1 MSLITLSEAKAW
13 LNVDETF
20 TADDTLIQG
29 CIDAAEQW
37 VSKYTNH
44 VFGASDVVISKY
56 TEIYDYPVV
65 VKSATGDYNL
75 ETCSLKTVVCPDR
88 GAEVTVTVGY
98 AALGLVPAPLVA
110 GAKKFITYLYE
121 NRDIYPTELPFDV
134 QILVNQY
141 RRSYAFG

>member
-13 LNVDETF
+13 LNVNETF

-29 CIDAAEQW
+29 CIDSAEQW

-44 VFGASDVVISKY
+44 VLGQSELVISKY

-65 VKSATGDYNL
+65 VDSATGDYNL
-75 ETCSLKTVVCPDR
+75 ETCSLKTVVCPER
-88 GAEVTVTVGY
+88 GVDVTVTVGY
-98 AALGLVPAPLVA
+98 SDLSDVPAPLVT

-121 NRDIYPTELPFDV
+121 NRDIYPAELPFDV
-134 QILVNQY
+134 QILINQY
-141 RRSYAFG
+141 RRNYAFG

>member
-1 MSLITLSEAKAW
+1 M
-13 LNVDETF
+13 NVDETF

-44 VFGASDVVISKY
+44 VFGATDRVISKY
-56 TEIYDYPVV
+56 TEIYDYPVA

-75 ETCSLKTVVCPDR
+75 ESCSLKTVVCPNS
-88 GAEVTVTVGY
+88 GVNVTVTVGY
-98 AALGLVPAPLVA
+98 ADLGNVPAPLVA
-110 GAKKFITYLYE
+110 AAKKLITYLYE

-134 QILVNQY
+134 QVLVNQY
-141 RRSYAFG
+141 RRNYAFG